1 MLVSSAQCAVN
12 ALRTHNY
19 EPSPELNTA
28 QHTKELLKKV
38 RLIELKTRGLSEH
51 IFSGEYH
58 SAFKGRGMT
67 FSEVREYAPGDE
79 VRTIDWNV
87 TARFG
92 HPFVKVFE
100 EERELTVMLVADVSG
115 SGEFG
120 TTDQLKRELITEAC
134 ATIAF
139 SAIKN
144 NDKVG
149 LILFT
154 DTVEKFIPPK
164 KGRTHILRL
173 VRELLEFRP
182 QSRGT
187 DITAALRY
195 LNSVI
200 KKRSIAFLLS
210 DMMDED
216 YEPALKIANR
226 RHDLVVLR
234 TTDPRESELPSMGLV
249 QFVDPETGD
258 SRWVNTSS
266 RSVRNAFR
274 AAALKHQNR
283 TREILRRSGVD
294 HATISTQE
302 GYVRPLMQLLKQR
315 EVR

>member
-1 MLVSSAQCAVN
+1 MPAGRSQSAAY
-12 ALRTHNY
+12 ALRAANNGPAT
-19 EPSPELNTA
+19 EVNTA

-67 FSEVREYAPGDE
+67 FSEVREYTPGDE

-115 SGEFG
+115 SADFG
-120 TTDQLKRELITEAC
+120 TAHQLKRELITEAC

-164 KGRTHILRL
+164 KGRSHILRL

-182 QSRGT
+182 QSKGT

-210 DMMDED
+210 DMMDEH

-234 TTDPRESELPSMGLV
+234 TTDPREGELPNVGLV
-249 QFVDPETGD
+249 QFVDPETGL
-258 SRWVNTSS
+258 SRWANTGS
-266 RSVRNAFR
+266 RSVRSAFR

-294 HATISTQE
+294 HATISTLD
-302 GYVRPLMQLLKQR
+302 GYVRPLMHLLKNR

>member
-1 MLVSSAQCAVN
+1 MN
-12 ALRTHNY
+12 N
-19 EPSPELNTA
+19 A
-28 QHTKELLKKV
+28 QHTKDLLKKV

-67 FSEVREYAPGDE
+67 FSEVREYTPGDE

-100 EERELTVMLVADVSG
+100 EERELTAMLVADLSG

-120 TTDQLKRELITEAC
+120 TTGQLKRELITEAC

-164 KGRTHILRL
+164 KGRSHILRL

-200 KKRSIAFLLS
+200 KKRSITFLLS
-210 DMMDED
+210 DMMDTD
-216 YEPALKIANR
+216 YEAAMKIANR

-234 TTDPRESELPSMGLV
+234 TTDPREGELPNMGLV
-249 QFVDPETGD
+249 QFVDPETGAT
-258 SRWVNTSS
+258 RWVNTGS
-266 RSVRNAFR
+266 RSIRNAFR

-294 HATISTQE
+294 HATISTQH

>member
-1 MLVSSAQCAVN
+1 MA
-12 ALRTHNY
+12 
-19 EPSPELNTA
+19 TA

-67 FSEVREYAPGDE
+67 FSEVREYSPGDE

-100 EERELTVMLVADVSG
+100 EERELTVMLLADLSASG
-115 SGEFG
+115 DFG
-120 TTDQLKRELITEAC
+120 STDQLKRELTTEAC

-149 LILFT
+149 LLLFT
-154 DTVEKFIPPK
+154 DRVEKFIPPK
-164 KGRTHILRL
+164 KGRAHILRII
-173 VRELLEFRP
+173 RELIEFSP
-182 QSRGT
+182 QGTGT
-187 DITAALRY
+187 DVTGALRY

-200 KKRSIAFLLS
+200 KKRSIAFLVS
-210 DMMDED
+210 DLIADGYED
-216 YEPALKIANR
+216 ALKIANR

-234 TTDPRESELPSMGLV
+234 TSDPRELELPNVGLV
-249 QFVDPETGD
+249 RMVDPET
-258 SRWVNTSS
+258 RETAWVDTSS
-266 RSVRNAFR
+266 RRVRNAYR
-274 AAALKHQNR
+274 AAGLKHQQR
-283 TREILRRSGVD
+283 AREVLRRSGVD
-294 HATISTQE
+294 HAVITTDE
-302 GYVRPLMQLLKQR
+302 GYVRPLMRLFKQR
-315 EVR
+315 EGAR

>member
-1 MLVSSAQCAVN
+1 
-12 ALRTHNY
+12 
-19 EPSPELNTA
+19 LNNA
-28 QHTKELLKKV
+28 QHTKDLLKKV

-67 FSEVREYAPGDE
+67 FSEVREYTPGDE

-100 EERELTVMLVADVSG
+100 EERELTAMLVADLSG

-120 TTDQLKRELITEAC
+120 TTGQLKRELITEAC

-164 KGRTHILRL
+164 KGRSHILRL

-200 KKRSIAFLLS
+200 KKRSITFLLS
-210 DMMDED
+210 DMMDTD
-216 YEPALKIANR
+216 YEAAMKIANR

-234 TTDPRESELPSMGLV
+234 TTDPREGELPNMGLV
-249 QFVDPETGD
+249 QFVDPETGAT
-258 SRWVNTSS
+258 RWVNTGS
-266 RSVRNAFR
+266 RSIRNAFR

-294 HATISTQE
+294 HATISTQH